1 MPTRWRTL
9 HIDRRTYTHFAPLV
23 VRLTTLFDTGHTNT
37 HHTASNVFVEYSLM
51 CRYQRA
57 EDDKKKR
64 DLADEDAQRTAY
76 LQVDWHDFVIVE
88 KIEFD
93 DDEVRR

>member
-1 MPTRWRTL
+1 MLNIPPPT
-9 HIDRRTYTHFAPLV
+9 
-23 VRLTTLFDTGHTNT
+23 
-37 HHTASNVFVEYSLM
+37 

-64 DLADEDAQRTAY
+64 DLANEDAQRTAY